1 MGTRCRQE
9 GSSRLPWPVEK
20 EPGDLYYAYFLCL
33 SFDFGVQLLEELSC
47 K

>member
-1 MGTRCRQE
+1 
-9 GSSRLPWPVEK
+9 
-20 EPGDLYYAYFLCL
+20 LYYAYFLCL